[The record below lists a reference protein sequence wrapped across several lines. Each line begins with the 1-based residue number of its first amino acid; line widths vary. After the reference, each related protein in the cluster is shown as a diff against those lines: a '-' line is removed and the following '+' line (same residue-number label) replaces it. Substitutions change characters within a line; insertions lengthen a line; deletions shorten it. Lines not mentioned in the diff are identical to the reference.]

1 MSVVIHWAL
10 CEIEHVIEI
19 YQFLR
24 ANLSRIFTP
33 VFRHSFSTASR
44 RIRDA
49 MVHPCVSLFPR
60 SSNFHYTRASFFF
73 FANFIY
79 FQARRKIIKFRR
91 NTSLRVLYIF
101 QILSSISFHPPI
113 LSQIYRDN
121 IYISTVDQ
129 AIVFKK
135 TIGRVYLQQRTS
147 YEVLKDSDRKVGKAR
162 EVGCTV
168 ARLRYF
174 SSTFVFSFIPYSPR
188 FKRNFLQLSYTS
200 RSTLFTSSF
209 TLRVYI
215 YIYI

>member
-60 SSNFHYTRASFFF
+60 SSNFHYTRASFFLRQLYLF
-73 FANFIY
+73 PSQTKNHQIPS
-79 FQARRKIIKFRR
+79 

-113 LSQIYRDN
+113 LSQIYRVN
-121 IYISTVDQ
+121 IYIYPQLIRRSFLRKRLGGFICNNVQ
-129 AIVFKK
+129 ATRFWK
-135 TIGRVYLQQRTS
+135 TRI
-147 YEVLKDSDRKVGKAR
+147 EKWGKQ
-162 EVGCTV
+162 G
-168 ARLRYF
+168 
-174 SSTFVFSFIPYSPR
+174 
-188 FKRNFLQLSYTS
+188 K
-200 RSTLFTSSF
+200 
-209 TLRVYI
+209 
-215 YIYI
+215 

>member
-79 FQARRKIIKFRR
+79 FQARRKIIKFHRILLYECYIFSKF
-91 NTSLRVLYIF
+91 SLRF
-101 QILSSISFHPPI
+101 RSIPQFYLKFI
-113 LSQIYRDN
+113 
-121 IYISTVDQ
+121 
-129 AIVFKK
+129 AI
-135 TIGRVYLQQRTS
+135 I
-147 YEVLKDSDRKVGKAR
+147 
-162 EVGCTV
+162 
-168 ARLRYF
+168 
-174 SSTFVFSFIPYSPR
+174 
-188 FKRNFLQLSYTS
+188 
-200 RSTLFTSSF
+200 
-209 TLRVYI
+209 YI
-215 YIYI
+215 YIYPQLIRRFLRKRLGGFICNNVQATRFWKTRIEKWGKQGK